1 MRSNDASMEE
11 VTEQGTVRQH
21 RVVTSEDVSD
31 YASHI
36 EPDQVKSKTE
46 DDIEYKQG
54 VLLSASGTST
64 ILLMPEVNHLT
75 SLL

>member
-1 MRSNDASMEE
+1 MEG

-21 RVVTSEDVSD
+21 RTVSSDDVSD

-36 EPDQVKSKTE
+36 EPDQVKSRSE

-54 VLLSASGTST
+54 LLLGVSGTSA
-64 ILLMPEVNHLT
+64 ISIMPEVSQCVINV
-75 SLL
+75 